1 MSFWTGSLKRSVK
14 ICDEPK
20 RKRKRKRNESGSWND
35 VSCLKQGCEMNHF
48 CLKQG
53 SEINHFRLKQDRV
66 LKALAGHLYPNCPWL
81 PLRGGGWGSVVTYL
95 TNMNFARASD
105 AEARKLG
112 SLYFTGLL
120 QTHTNSGRRL
130 ANKVP
135 PVESKEIAGNFIRV
149 LSLREVS
156 WNLLKKQM
164 RHVR

>member
-1 MSFWTGSLKRSVK
+1 MNQGREMMSLVLNRVSKWK
-14 ICDEPK
+14 I
-20 RKRKRKRNESGSWND
+20 
-35 VSCLKQGCEMNHF
+35 CLKQGYEMNHF

-53 SEINHFRLKQDRV
+53 SEMNHFCLEQDQG
-66 LKALAGHLYPNCPWL
+66 LKASAAPLYPNYPWV
-81 PLRGGGWGSVVTYL
+81 PLSGGGWGSVTYL

-105 AEARKLG
+105 ADARKLG

-135 PVESKEIAGNFIRV
+135 PVESKEIASSFIRV
-149 LSLREVS
+149 LSSREVS
-156 WNLLKKQM
+156 WSLLKKQM

>member
-14 ICDEPK
+14 ICDEP
-20 RKRKRKRNESGSWND
+20 KRKRKRNESGSWND

-48 CLKQG
+48 CLKQD
-53 SEINHFRLKQDRV
+53 QV

-81 PLRGGGWGSVVTYL
+81 PLRRGGWGSVVTYL

>member
-1 MSFWTGSLKRSVK
+1 MNQGREMMSLVLDRVAKWK
-14 ICDEPK
+14 I
-20 RKRKRKRNESGSWND
+20 
-35 VSCLKQGCEMNHF
+35 CLKQGCEMEHF
-48 CLKQG
+48 CLKRD
-53 SEINHFRLKQDRV
+53 SEMNHCCLEKDQV
-66 LKALAGHLYPNCPWL
+66 LKASAANLYSNYPWL
-81 PLRGGGWGSVVTYL
+81 PLPGAGGGWWSVTYL

-135 PVESKEIAGNFIRV
+135 PVESKEIASSCIRV
-149 LSLREVS
+149 LSSREVS
-156 WNLLKKQM
+156 WSLLKKQM